1 MTELNPI
8 IKMEARN
15 LNFHYGANDAL
26 KNINVAVKERQIT
39 ALIGSLKAA
48 ALWSEVSEPLHA
60 NALGLTLGQQAA
72 PLYRPGAGRSTRG
85 HLDG

>member
-15 LNFHYGANDAL
+15 LNFYYGANHAL
-26 KNINVAVKERQIT
+26 KDINIVAEERQLT
-39 ALIGSLKAA
+39 ALIGILKAA
-48 ALWSEVSEPLHA
+48 ALWSEVSEHLRA

-72 PLYRPGAGRSTRG
+72 PLYRAGAGWSTRG

>member
-15 LNFHYGANDAL
+15 LNFYYGGNHAL
-26 KNINVAVKERQIT
+26 KNINVVVKERQIT
-39 ALIGSLKAA
+39 AHIGSLKAA
-48 ALWSEVSEPLHA
+48 TLWSEVSEHLRA

-72 PLYRPGAGRSTRG
+72 PLYRAGAGWSTRG